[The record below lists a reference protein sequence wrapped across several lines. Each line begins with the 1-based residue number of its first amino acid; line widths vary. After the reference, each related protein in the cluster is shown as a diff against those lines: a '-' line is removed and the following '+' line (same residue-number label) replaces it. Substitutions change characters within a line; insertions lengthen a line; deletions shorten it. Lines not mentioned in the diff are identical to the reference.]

1 MPRHLQ
7 PHSLYVLSSKE
18 VATLLFRGCVFL
30 DRLEQVEE
38 LRSVGFDVGASI
50 PTLTIPV
57 RRRGHTKEE
66 VYRQLTPRHRPVL
79 AWLTHLPDRVVVEV
93 VQEVL
98 AKLELHLVEDMD
110 NKLVL
115 IKLILNKLV
124 NIERKRVNDFYFGLH
139 SLLSIIQGF
148 QIDKLHFSKRLWYC
162 LSQYGEITS
171 CRQLT
176 QLLVTSLPGLTG
188 LTSLNLAHLA
198 TDQLVFTVSRH
209 LASLASLDLAG
220 SAVTDNAI
228 RFLAGEWAAWAW
240 WRWIT
245 NYEYI
250 LQASSPG
257 ARGWS
262 S

>member
-38 LRSVGFDVGASI
+38 LKSVGFDVGAAI
-50 PTLTIPV
+50 PTLTIPI
-57 RRRGHTKEE
+57 RRRLHTKEE

-79 AWLTHLPDRVVVEV
+79 AWLSHLPDRVVMEV

-110 NKLVL
+110 NKLVI
-115 IKLILNKLV
+115 IKLILNKAV
-124 NIERKRVNDFYFGLH
+124 KIERKRVNNFYFGLH

-148 QIDKLHFSKRLWYC
+148 HIDKLHFSDRLWYC
-162 LSQYGEITS
+162 LSQYGENSS
-171 CRQLT
+171 CRYLT

-209 LASLASLDLAG
+209 LASLASLDISG
-220 SAVTDNAI
+220 SRVTDNAI
-228 RFLAGEWAAWAW
+228 RFLAGE
-240 WRWIT
+240 
-245 NYEYI
+245 
-250 LQASSPG
+250 
-257 ARGWS
+257 
-262 S
+262 

>member
-38 LRSVGFDVGASI
+38 LKSVGRDVGAA
-50 PTLTIPV
+50 IPV
-57 RRRGHTKEE
+57 IVRRTACGKED
-66 VYRQLTPRHRPVL
+66 VHRQLTPRHRPVL
-79 AWLTHLPDRVVVEV
+79 AWLSHLPDRVVMEV

-115 IKLILNKLV
+115 IKLILNKAV
-124 NIERKRVNDFYFGLH
+124 KIERKRVNNFYFGLH

-148 QIDKLHFSKRLWYC
+148 HIDKLHFSKRLWYC

-198 TDQLVFTVSRH
+198 SDQLVFTVSRH

-220 SAVTDNAI
+220 SEVTDNAI
-228 RFLAGEWAAWAW
+228 RFLAGK
-240 WRWIT
+240 
-245 NYEYI
+245 
-250 LQASSPG
+250 
-257 ARGWS
+257 
-262 S
+262 